1 MFVEQVAFTIHSIP
15 IAYFVTDDSDNQLV
29 QFIFLN
35 GQLELGI
42 SSQAFDGRQCLVK
55 ANLLFLLQR
64 RGFDA

>member
-29 QFIFLN
+29 QFILLN
-35 GQLELGI
+35 GQLDTNI
-42 SSQAFDGRQCLVK
+42 SRQASNGRQCLVK
-55 ANLLFLLQR
+55 ADLLLLLEQ